1 MSSEVISVVQK
12 EVKCV
17 RANGEPVCFNM
28 AILLPDY
35 KKHLYEFVCRHI
47 TIGGERISVEQ
58 FMKLEV
64 SIGEAIIKVFMDTV
78 KENGV
83 V

>member
-28 AILLPDY
+28 CILLPDY

-58 FMKLEV
+58 FMNLEV
-64 SIGEAIIKVFMDTV
+64 GIAETIVNVFMDTL